1 MTHDLLLPPFLA
13 LLLCCFLGY
22 PLARLAL
29 PAELRGERWLL
40 LPLLGLALLLNVCA
54 ALTTTTA
61 LRPLQIALGMAALAL
76 PLNVWLLFW
85 GKNREPRTENREP
98 RTENRE
104 PQSHGA
110 TEPRTENQEPRSES
124 QKAAAKRDR
133 LVLDMVFA
141 VAVWMLGG
149 AAFAL
154 AVLPPWRWGVAL
166 PIGVNWDAAEFYVP
180 LGRALQIASQRDLGA
195 IGRNP
200 LVTILSTPPVSGR
213 IHAFSYLHALASSL
227 ANADPAHSYPGM
239 MALLLALV
247 PPGVYTL
254 GRALGLPRLAALLG
268 AALAALGWLPLWVAY
283 NSFSNHLM
291 ALPLLPAALAASIVA
306 LRTGGWRAVLTGAL
320 LTAGLATGYYPALS
334 AYVLFFAPT
343 ALWLLVRGP
352 GWRLVLGRGLALAG
366 LSTLLSGAA
375 QAYFFL
381 KSGFLQEMAEGV
393 NGFQVNELVGMADM
407 LGLTA
412 TFNREALS
420 ADARVVMLALVA
432 CAALGLAALL
442 GRRAPLLFALLL
454 GAAAY
459 QGYTGITSYYYGFYK
474 GATFAAPLLALLL
487 GAGAAALWRL
497 GARWRLAGWALRVAG
512 VAAIALVLALN
523 IATVRAVEARYT
535 AAGPQLWS
543 LAEAEALE
551 LHAEVPLGAR
561 VLVVPPPRHPVIF
574 NSLISYALLGHP
586 LSGRY
591 PTGYNR
597 IDTVD
602 NDPPPEMALL
612 PEEAAPGDYGY
623 RPADLRWAG
632 ADMRLYGRAPG
643 VQYHRVFGR
652 NGSYAKVAPGAS
664 LVLRVGSRIALPGER
679 APDATAGDPAR
690 LVLAAAS
697 FGPATLE
704 LRGAGAN
711 ERYNLPGGLAQITSA
726 PQPLPGAVELRVL
739 DGAPVF
745 LWWGELCAPEA
756 CAGGVEPRDDV
767 FVQVLTQP
775 GASPSQAAFDLR
787 VRTAQLPSGLP
798 QKLTAVLTLGF
809 RPPDGGDWREAGQ
822 WVFFPNGGEALRLDL
837 DMAAIQARLS
847 AGGQPRDIV
856 GTPPPPQDG
865 SYQLSLLLANDARV
879 VYSTKIAAW
888 DLAKGAVS
896 EPATEGIEFEIVP
909 LPTPATVRDAPLA
922 NGALRLRGYT
932 LPRTQLRP
940 GERFELA
947 LVWQSLKK
955 IEGDLSAHV
964 LLADAQGRMLAEE
977 TLALGAPE
985 HGTHTWQE
993 GEISEHSFVFTLPA
1007 GAPAGPASLTVELRD
1022 KRGQSL
1028 PFRDGGTS
1036 LHIADLTV
1044 VR

>member
-1 MTHDLLLPPFLA
+1 VTHDLLLPPFVA

-40 LPLLGLALLLNVCA
+40 VPLLGLALLLNVCA

-61 LRPLQIALGMAALAL
+61 LRPLQIALGMAVLAL
-76 PLNVWLLFW
+76 PLNLWLLLQR
-85 GKNREPRTENREP
+85 KNQEPRTKNQEAQSREPRTENHRTTEPQNREPRTENREP
-98 RTENRE
+98 GN
-104 PQSHGA
+104 
-110 TEPRTENQEPRSES
+110 
-124 QKAAAKRDR
+124 
-133 LVLDMVFA
+133 VLFSA
-141 VAVWMLGG
+141 AVWALGG

-154 AVLPPWRWGVAL
+154 AILPPWRWGVAL

-200 LVTILSTPPVSGR
+200 LVTIISTPPVSGR

-227 ANADPAHSYPGM
+227 ANADPAHSYVGM
-239 MALLLALV
+239 MALVLALV
-247 PPGVYTL
+247 PPAVYAL

-283 NSFSNHLM
+283 NGFSNHLM
-291 ALPLLPAALAASIVA
+291 ALPLLPAALGASVVA
-306 LRTGGWRAVLTGAL
+306 LRAGGWRAVLAGAL
-320 LTAGLATGYYPALS
+320 LTAGLATGYYPAMS
-334 AYVLFFAPT
+334 AYVLFFAPA
-343 ALWLLVRGP
+343 ALWLLARGP
-352 GWRLVLGRGLALAG
+352 GWRPVLRRGLALAG
-366 LSTLLSGAA
+366 LSFLLSGAA

-393 NGFQVNELVGMADM
+393 NGFQVNELVGLADM
-407 LGLTA
+407 LGLNA

-420 ADARVVMLALVA
+420 ADARLVLLALVA
-432 CAALGLAALL
+432 CAALGLAAIV
-442 GRRAPLLFALLL
+442 GRRAPLLLALLL

-459 QGYTGITSYYYGFYK
+459 QGYTAATGYYYGFYK

-487 GAGAAALWRL
+487 GAGVAALWRL
-497 GARWRLAGWALRVAG
+497 GARWRLVGWALCIIA
-512 VAAIALVLALN
+512 VAAIGLVLALN

-543 LAEAEALE
+543 LDEADALE
-551 LHAEVPLGAR
+551 LRAEVPPAAS
-561 VLVVPPPRHPVIF
+561 VLVVPPPRHPVLF

-597 IDTVD
+597 INTVD

-652 NGSYAKVAPGAS
+652 NGSYAKVTPGEP

-679 APDATAGDPAR
+679 APDATPGDPAR

-704 LRGAGAN
+704 LRGAGAS
-711 ERYNLPGGLAQITSA
+711 ERFELPGGLAQVTSA
-726 PQPLPGAVELRVL
+726 PQPLPGTVELRVL

-756 CAGGVEPRDDV
+756 CAGGAEPRDDV
-767 FVQVLTQP
+767 FAQVQAQP
-775 GASPSQAAFDLR
+775 GASPAHAAFDVR
-787 VRTAQLPSGLP
+787 VRTAQLPGDLP
-798 QKLTAVLTLGF
+798 QKLTAVLALGF
-809 RPPDGGDWREAGQ
+809 RPPEGGDWREAGQ
-822 WVFFPNGGEALRLDL
+822 WVFFPSGEALRLDL
-837 DMAAIQARLS
+837 DMAAIQAGLS

-856 GTPPPPQDG
+856 GAPPPAQDG

-888 DLAKGAVS
+888 QLANGAVS
-896 EPATEGIEFEIVP
+896 KPATEGIEFEMVP

-922 NGALRLRGYT
+922 SGALRLRGYT

-940 GERFELA
+940 GERFGLA
-947 LVWQSLKK
+947 LVWQSLQK
-955 IEGDLSAHV
+955 IEGDMSAHV
-964 LLADAQGRMLAEE
+964 RLADAQGRVLAEQ
-977 TLALGAPE
+977 TLALGASE

-993 GEISEHSFVFTLPA
+993 GEISEHNFAFTLPA
-1007 GAPAGPASLTVELRD
+1007 GAPAGPAALTVELRD
-1022 KRGQSL
+1022 QRGQPLSFSDGTTPL
-1028 PFRDGGTS
+1028 P
-1036 LHIADLTV
+1036 IADLTV

>member
-61 LRPLQIALGMAALAL
+61 LRPLQIALGIVALAL
-76 PLNVWLLFW
+76 PVNVWLVFW
-85 GKNREPRTENREP
+85 GKNLRIPEPEN
-98 RTENRE
+98 
-104 PQSHGA
+104 Q
-110 TEPRTENQEPRSES
+110 EPRTENQGTIKNSEQS
-124 QKAAAKRDR
+124 LLDVGFVV
-133 LVLDMVFA
+133 LVWA
-141 VAVWMLGG
+141 LGG
-149 AAFAL
+149 VAFAL
-154 AVLPPWRWGVAL
+154 AVLPPWRWGAAL

-180 LGRALQIASQRDLGA
+180 LGRALQLASQRDLGA

-227 ANADPAHSYPGM
+227 ANADPARSYPGM
-239 MALLLALV
+239 MALVLALV
-247 PPGVYTL
+247 PPVVYAL

-283 NSFSNHLM
+283 NGFSNHLM
-291 ALPLLPAALAASIVA
+291 ALPLLPAALGASVLA
-306 LRTGGWRAVLTGAL
+306 LRAGGWRAVLTGAL
-320 LTAGLATGYYPALS
+320 LTAGLATGYYPAMS
-334 AYVLFFAPT
+334 AYVLFLLPA
-343 ALWLLVRGP
+343 ALWLLVRRP
-352 GWRLVLGRGLALAG
+352 GWRPVLGRGLALAG
-366 LSTLLSGAA
+366 VSFLLSGAA

-393 NGFQVNELVGMADM
+393 NGFQVNEFVGLADV
-407 LGLTA
+407 LGLNA

-420 ADARVVMLALVA
+420 ADARVVLLALAA
-432 CAALGLAALL
+432 CAALGLAAIA
-442 GRRAPLLFALLL
+442 GRRASLLLALLL

-459 QGYTGITSYYYGFYK
+459 QGYTGATGYYYGFYK

-487 GAGAAALWRL
+487 GAGAAALWRAA
-497 GARWRLAGWALRVAG
+497 ARWRVAGWGVRVAAC
-512 VAAIALVLALN
+512 AAFGLIVGLN

-543 LAEAEALE
+543 RDEAEALE
-551 LHAEVPLGAR
+551 LRAELPPGAS
-561 VLVVPPPRHPVIF
+561 VLVVPPPRHPVVF

-591 PTGYNR
+591 ATGYNR
-597 IDTVD
+597 INTVD

-612 PEEAAPGDYGY
+612 PAETAPGDYGY
-623 RPADLRWAG
+623 RTADLRWAG

-643 VQYHRVFGR
+643 VQYHRVFGG
-652 NGSYAKVAPGAS
+652 NGSHAKVAPGAP
-664 LVLRVGSRIALPGER
+664 LALRLGNRIALPGER
-679 APDATAGDPAR
+679 APDATPADPAR
-690 LVLAAAS
+690 LVLVAAS

-704 LRGAGAN
+704 LRGAGAS
-711 ERYNLPGGLAQITSA
+711 ERYELPGGLAQITSA

-745 LWWGELCAPEA
+745 LWWGELCAPDA

-767 FVQVLTQP
+767 FVQLAAQP
-775 GASPSQAAFDLR
+775 GAGPSLAAFDLR
-787 VRTAQLPSGLP
+787 LRTAPLPSGLP

-809 RPPDGGDWREAGQ
+809 RPPDGGEWREAGQ

-837 DMAAIQARLS
+837 DMAAVQARLS

-888 DLAKGAVS
+888 DLANGAVS
-896 EPATEGIEFEIVP
+896 KPAAEGIEFEMVP

-922 NGALRLRGYT
+922 SGAVRLRGYT

-947 LVWQSLKK
+947 LVWQSLQK
-955 IEGDLSAHV
+955 IEGDLSAHAR
-964 LLADAQGRMLAEE
+964 LADAQGRVLAEQ

-993 GEISEHSFVFTLPA
+993 GEISEHSFAFTLPA

-1022 KRGQSL
+1022 QRGQPL
-1028 PFRDGGTS
+1028 PFRDGGTP
-1036 LHIADLTV
+1036 LPIADLTV